1 MKPSLTVRYGI
12 RLGLCFRRKHE
23 KRRMGERLN
32 YSDVIVHLTNI
43 LYPILNNVSSKVN
56 GLKNAEEFPRLL
68 TTTKI
73 C

>member
-1 MKPSLTVRYGI
+1 M
-12 RLGLCFRRKHE
+12 
-23 KRRMGERLN
+23 N

-68 TTTKI
+68 TTTKT